1 MNLFRTSWLLA
12 LVALMVI
19 LSACG
24 DSGQDTL
31 DWEVQ
36 PFDAVNQEGESV
48 SLDDLKGDVWLT
60 SFIFTNCVTVC
71 PPMTANMAQLQQQ
84 LEDEGLTVPIVSF
97 SVDPERDDPQA
108 LKAYG
113 EEFNADFSSWQFLTG
128 YSFEDIQHF
137 SSESFKSLVQFE
149 EDSDQVMHTTSFFL
163 VNDSGVVVQK
173 YNGIEPPYEE
183 ILNDIKSLR

>member
-1 MNLFRTSWLLA
+1 MNRFRTSSFVLFAA
-12 LVALMVI
+12 LFLT

-24 DSGQDTL
+24 DSGPDAL
-31 DWEVQ
+31 NWEVKE
-36 PFDAVNQEGESV
+36 FNAVNQEGETV
-48 SLDDLKGDVWLT
+48 TLDDLKGDVWIT

-71 PPMTANMAQLQQQ
+71 PPMTANMAQLQQR
-84 LEDEGLTVPIVSF
+84 LKDEGLTVPMVSF
-97 SVDPERDDPQA
+97 SVDPDRDDPQA
-108 LKAYG
+108 LKEYG

-128 YSFEDIQHF
+128 YSFEDIQLF
-137 SSESFKSLVQFE
+137 SQESFKSLVQFE

-183 ILNDIKSLR
+183 ILDDIKSLR

>member
-24 DSGQDTL
+24 DSGQDAL

-173 YNGIEPPYEE
+173 YNGIAPPYEE